1 MYYEVIYM
9 KSLES
14 NQGSL
19 FKICIVGDGGV
30 GKTAIIDRF
39 LGKKFQTGY
48 KLTIGAE
55 IKVYAQDIDGKEIKY
70 QIWDLAGQPRFKF
83 VRSSFYKGSHAVIM
97 VFDLTEIESLFNLFS
112 WKQEVFKNIGYVIPL
127 MILGNKNDLQDPIEK
142 RIIRDCI
149 KKLKYEFLLAEISY
163 FSTSALNGQNISDA
177 FRAIGR
183 ILLRTPLIDLYQNV
197 IIAK

>member
-1 MYYEVIYM
+1 M

>member
-1 MYYEVIYM
+1 M

-48 KLTIGAE
+48 QLTIGAE